1 MKSGKAGEASA
12 EVRIYFPLA
21 KPVPH
26 LALGAGQEVMVGME
40 GRMNADLTGTVRMV
54 GESEA
59 GIRVEIHLEDE
70 ELRLV
75 SGHGELGRWPLS
87 DIGVAAKLDGFHLR
101 IEGEELIITTSD
113 DARFALALGIRSSNS
128 PRLNRLLANAR
139 DAGMDE
145 AGVLAPPAPVPPTPD
160 PEWTSEKSESTTSV
174 AMGVLGAGALQ
185 FLAGIIPLAT
195 GSTSR
200 ISSLLIWP
208 LWIAASLAL
217 TIGGFALLSGFRQG
231 RQLVAAGAI
240 IGLVTITGS
249 VLSATQPGFSWIGDG
264 VVLGG
269 AGTLLAGLLLSVDM
283 LNRSR

>member
-1 MKSGKAGEASA
+1 
-12 EVRIYFPLA
+12 
-21 KPVPH
+21 
-26 LALGAGQEVMVGME
+26 MVAVE

-70 ELRLV
+70 ELRLA

-139 DAGMDE
+139 DAGVDV
-145 AGVLAPPAPVPPTPD
+145 AGVLTPPAPVPPTPD
-160 PEWTSEKSESTTSV
+160 PEWVSENPESATSV

-185 FLAGIIPLAT
+185 LLAGVIPLAM

-200 ISSLLIWP
+200 IASALLIWP
-208 LWIAASLAL
+208 LWIAASLAS
-217 TIGGFALLSGFRQG
+217 TIGGFALLSGFRRG
-231 RQLVAAGAI
+231 RQFVAAGAV

-249 VLSATQPGFSWIGDG
+249 VLGATQPGFSWLGDG

-269 AGTLLAGLLLSVDM
+269 AGTVLAGLLLSVDM